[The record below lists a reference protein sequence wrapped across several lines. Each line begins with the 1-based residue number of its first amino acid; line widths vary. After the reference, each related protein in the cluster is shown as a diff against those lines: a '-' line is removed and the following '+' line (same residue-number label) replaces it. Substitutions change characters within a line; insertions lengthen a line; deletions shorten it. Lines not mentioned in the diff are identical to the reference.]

1 MKIALSQINTT
12 VGAFEQN
19 REKILAG
26 IRRAA
31 DQGAGLVLFPELAL
45 AGYPPL
51 DLLERPAFLE
61 GARAAEQRIIAE
73 MPGGIVAIFGNVAE
87 RPRPPMHGR
96 AVLNTAVVARK
107 GELIKRVTK
116 TLLPTYDVFDEAR
129 YFESGGHAH
138 GNVIP
143 CGAERVGVSICE
155 DIWNDDGFDQRLY
168 PVDPID
174 QLMESSPSV
183 LINISA
189 SPWARGKWAVRRN
202 IVGRAAKRHG
212 VLTLYVN
219 LVGANDGL
227 IFDGAS
233 IVFGPNGEQLFE
245 GKAFAEDFAVIDTR
259 ALPAPITIEDADPI
273 VSIRDALVLGVRDY
287 FEKTGLTTAVIGL
300 SGGIDSAVT
309 AYLAAEAIGPEH
321 VVGVGMP
328 SKFSSDHSVSDA
340 KALADNLGIAF
351 HLVPIQQGYETMLA
365 ALKPAFAG
373 RQPDITEEN
382 LQARLRGVILM
393 ALANKLGAIVL
404 ATGNKSETSMGY
416 CTLYGDTNGALA
428 VLGDLYKHQVY
439 SIARL
444 ANRDRTV
451 IPESSITK
459 PPSAELRPDQ
469 KDEDSLPPY
478 PVLDAVLELFIE
490 QRAGVDE
497 IVKRAGVS
505 RELAS
510 HIINTVYRNEFKRR
524 QLPPTLRVSD
534 KAWTGRYYPIVQRFR
549 EA

>member
-1 MKIALSQINTT
+1 MKIALAQINTT
-12 VGAFEQN
+12 VGAFDSN

-26 IRRAA
+26 IRRAK
-31 DQGAGLVLFPELAL
+31 DQGAALVLFPELAL

-51 DLLERPAFLE
+51 DLLERDPFLE
-61 GARAAEQRIIAE
+61 RAKQEEERIVAE
-73 MPGGIVAIFGNVAE
+73 MPEGIVAIFGNVAK
-87 RPRPPMHGR
+87 RPRPPLHGR
-96 AVLNTAVVARK
+96 AVLNTAVICKK
-107 GELIKRVTK
+107 GEMIKRVSK

-138 GNVIP
+138 GNVFL
-143 CGAERVGVSICE
+143 CGEERVGVSICE
-155 DIWNDDGFDQRLY
+155 DIWNDDDLDQRLY
-168 PVDPID
+168 PIDPIE
-174 QLMESSPSV
+174 QVMESSPGV

-189 SPWARGKWAVRRN
+189 SPWARGRWATRRS
-202 IVGRAAKRHG
+202 IVGRAAKRYG
-212 VLTLYVN
+212 VLTIYVN
-219 LVGANDGL
+219 LIGANDGL

-233 IVFGPNGEQLFE
+233 VVFGPAGEQLFE
-245 GKAFAEDFAVIDTR
+245 GKAFAEDFAIIDTG
-259 ALPAPITIEDADPI
+259 ALPAPITVPEEDPI
-273 VSIRDALVLGVRDY
+273 ASIRDALVLGIRDY
-287 FEKTGLTTAVIGL
+287 FQKTGLKTAVIGL

-309 AYLAAEAIGPEH
+309 AYLAARAIGPEN

-328 SKFSSDHSVSDA
+328 SKYSSDHSVRDA
-340 KALADNLGIAF
+340 QALAQNLGLRF
-351 HLVPIQQGYETMLA
+351 HLVPIQPGFESMLG
-365 ALKPAFAG
+365 LLQPAFEG
-373 RQPDITEEN
+373 RKPDITEEN

-439 SIARL
+439 ALARL
-444 ANRDRTV
+444 ANREGTV

-459 PPSAELRPDQ
+459 PPSAELRPGQ

-478 PVLDAVLELFIE
+478 PVLDRVLELFIE
-490 QRAGVDE
+490 QRADVDQ
-497 IVKRAGVS
+497 IVAQAGVS

-524 QLPPTLRVSD
+524 QLPPTLRVSN
-534 KAWTGRYYPIVQRFR
+534 KAWTGRYYPIVQRFN